1 MNKFCYKLWL
11 QKYSEL
17 LKSLFSNDQLQGF
30 GGSMGRAPEFDS
42 QRPHGDSQLSVT
54 PVPGTLNTTF
64 SSLQAT
70 GMYICM
76 QAKHP
81 CT

>member
-42 QRPHGDSQLSVT
+42 LSPHSGRGEQT
-54 PVPGTLNTTF
+54 PESCALVSTCRHAHRN
-64 SSLQAT
+64 
-70 GMYICM
+70 
-76 QAKHP
+76 K
-81 CT
+81 